1 MKKRIIPLLLIAT
14 LLLSTTAFAVEPRMS
29 IGNPSLSFENG
40 KANCIYYINTNNPN
54 DKINVTMHL
63 YRGLT
68 LVDSWSA
75 SGYKSVSM
83 SKTAT
88 AYTGA
93 TYQLTVNVSIND
105 GTPSSSSVSKYYG

>member
-1 MKKRIIPLLLIAT
+1 MKKRIILLLLIGA
-14 LLLSTTAFAVEPRMS
+14 LLLSTTVYAVEPRATIDS
-29 IGNPSLSFENG
+29 PKLTFSGTTATCSFFH
-40 KANCIYYINTNNPN
+40 NTGDAS

-68 LVDSWSA
+68 LVNSWSA
-75 SGYKSVSM
+75 SGYGYVSL

-88 AYTGA
+88 ASKGA

-105 GTPSSSSVSKYYG
+105 GTPTSSSVSKYYG